1 VLGSIYMLTAV
12 KRVRGMRL
20 IGPAWKRREERARD
34 LVPVANRSL
43 FVTDEA
49 VSAPGRPT
57 REQFPLAGDGSK
69 RRGGLVSVRV
79 DDGGRAA
86 NDGAPRAQRR

>member
-1 VLGSIYMLTAV
+1 MLTAV

-20 IGPAWKRREERARD
+20 IGPAWKRREERSRD

-49 VSAPGRPT
+49 I
-57 REQFPLAGDGSK
+57 
-69 RRGGLVSVRV
+69 SVRV